1 MNAQQKNTW
10 GLIGVY
16 VLLFLTAILVR
27 QAPYY
32 RLGWLLTATIFI
44 LALILMRYLY
54 QKRIIKISFFSTVY
68 EKKLPKNERR
78 FLYAIMLYGMPILK
92 LHDITLV
99 DIILSICVVFIAVF
113 LYRLDEN
120 YLAKKS

>member
-1 MNAQQKNTW
+1 
-10 GLIGVY
+10 
-16 VLLFLTAILVR
+16 
-27 QAPYY
+27 
-32 RLGWLLTATIFI
+32 
-44 LALILMRYLY
+44 MRYLY